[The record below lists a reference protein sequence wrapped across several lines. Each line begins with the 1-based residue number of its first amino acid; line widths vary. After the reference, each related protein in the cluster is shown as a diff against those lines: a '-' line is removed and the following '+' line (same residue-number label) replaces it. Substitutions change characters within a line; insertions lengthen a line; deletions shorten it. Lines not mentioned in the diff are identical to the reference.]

1 MISAHIMLLPKIT
14 RLNHR
19 LAEIARDIHTVQQ
32 AAYLVEVTLLGV
44 QDFPPLEVNPHDI
57 QQSGDH
63 YQGAL
68 IHGQLVGVISHEP
81 VGEEGDRNITSLVVF
96 PQWHRQGIA
105 KALLVKIL
113 SEFPDSVITVTT
125 AVKNEPAISLY
136 SKFGFAEYARGVK
149 GAESIH
155 VISFRRERSI
165 PSVQLVR

>member
-1 MISAHIMLLPKIT
+1 MDMSSVRIMLLPKIA

-19 LAEIARDIHTVQQ
+19 LAEVTHDIHTVRQ
-32 AAYLVEVTLLGV
+32 AAYLVEATLLGV
-44 QDFPPLEVNPHDI
+44 KHFPPLEVTPSDI
-57 QQSGDH
+57 QQSDDH

-81 VGEEGDRNITSLVVF
+81 IGEKGDQNITSLVVL

-105 KALLVKIL
+105 KMLLVYII

-125 AVKNEPAISLY
+125 AVRNEPAISLY

-149 GAESIH
+149 GAKPIH
-155 VISFRRERSI
+155 VMSLRRGRSV
-165 PSVQLVR
+165 PSHSA